1 MTTPS
6 AAPDRPS
13 HQAHL
18 THPKYRADIDGLRA
32 IAVLSV
38 IAFHAFPG
46 WLPGGFIGV
55 DIFFVISGFLIS
67 TILFQNLKSN
77 SFSFL
82 EFYSRRIKRIFPA
95 LLLVLIFSYALGWF
109 ILDSAEFKQL
119 GKHIAGGA
127 GFVSNF
133 VLWTESGYFDN
144 LSDTKPLLHLWSL
157 GIEEQFYIV
166 WPLLLWLAWK
176 IRVNLLMIA
185 MTIGLI
191 SFALNLASVHSAP
204 SAAFYLPLTR
214 FWELLAG
221 SVLAY
226 GTLADKS
233 SMAARYLGRTTS
245 GNLSSML
252 GAGLLLTGFLVI
264 SRDRSFPG
272 LWAVLPTLGAM
283 LIIAAGTHAWFN
295 RVILSNRV
303 LVWFG
308 LISFPLYLWH
318 WPLLSFARIIE
329 SGTPT
334 RQTRLLAIL
343 IAITLAWLT
352 YQLLEKPIR
361 QALRSKMTV
370 VLLLTIMGLVCF
382 VGYNTY
388 QRDGLTFRATAQI
401 LALKNSGE
409 AGGDEG
415 QSINQCG
422 ITNQADNIFQNC
434 KQDRRAQPNYA
445 LLGDSKAG
453 ALYGGLVRTS
463 TDAGRWLFIGGTS
476 LTGAPVPVLSSDKIF
491 ERHQKHIVIATDAII
506 KNKSIQTVVLAAGA
520 RNIFN
525 LKQIDDLPASPN
537 YQAALQAM
545 GNTIDKIL
553 KAGKKVV
560 IVVDNP
566 TLPDPK
572 DCIGRT
578 TSSQF
583 ISHLFPAQAKTN
595 CRLDLRHHHELTA
608 PYTQLLQELEKKYQG
623 QVRVFDAT
631 AQLCEPENQV
641 CLPYK
646 NGRLLYGFTDHISDY
661 AAGLIG
667 QQLNAYLAAH

>member
-1 MTTPS
+1 MTTHS

-38 IAFHAFPG
+38 VAYHAFPG
-46 WLPGGFIGV
+46 WLPGGFVGV
-55 DIFFVISGFLIS
+55 DVFFVISGFLIS
-67 TILFQNLKSN
+67 TILFQNFKSN
-77 SFSFL
+77 SFSFI

-95 LLLVLIFSYALGWF
+95 LLLVLTFSSTLGWF

-133 VLWTESGYFDN
+133 VLWTEHGYFDN

-176 IRVNLLMIA
+176 IRVKLLMIA
-185 MTIGLI
+185 LTLGLL
-191 SFALNLASVHSAP
+191 SFALNLAAVHSAP

-226 GTLADKS
+226 ATLADKNS
-233 SMAARYLGRTTS
+233 IARYLGRTTV
-245 GNLSSML
+245 GHLSSLL
-252 GAGLLLTGFLVI
+252 GSGLLLAGFWMI
-264 SRDRSFPG
+264 SRERSFPG
-272 LWAVLPTLGAM
+272 WWAVLPTLGAI
-283 LIIAAGTHAWFN
+283 LIIAAGTHAWIN

-329 SGTPT
+329 SGTPA

-343 IAITLAWLT
+343 IAIALAWLT
-352 YQLLEKPIR
+352 YRLLENPIR
-361 QALRSKMTV
+361 LGPRSKITV
-370 VLLLTIMGLVCF
+370 VLLLAFMGLVGL

-415 QSINQCG
+415 LSINQCG
-422 ITNQADNIFQNC
+422 ITNAADNIFQNC
-434 KQDRRAQPNYA
+434 KQDRRAQPKYA

-520 RNIFN
+520 RNLFN

-537 YQAALQAM
+537 YQAALHAL

-578 TSSQF
+578 TSSEF
-583 ISHLFPAQAKTN
+583 LRHLFPAQTKAN
-595 CRLDLRHHHELTA
+595 CRLDLRHHQTLTA
-608 PYTQLLQELEKKYQG
+608 PYTQLLLELERTYHG

-631 AQLCEPENQV
+631 AQLCELENNV

-667 QQLNAYLAAH
+667 RDLNAFLTAD

>member
-1 MTTPS
+1 MNFRGVQISPS
-6 AAPDRPS
+6 
-13 HQAHL
+13 QEHL
-18 THPKYRADIDGLRA
+18 IHPKYRADIDGLRA

-38 IAFHAFPG
+38 VAFHAFPG
-46 WLPGGFIGV
+46 WIAGGFIGV
-55 DIFFVISGFLIS
+55 DVFFVISGFLIS

-77 SFSFL
+77 SFSFT

-95 LLLVLIFSYALGWF
+95 LLLVLTFSYTLGWF
-109 ILDSAEFKQL
+109 ILDSAEYKQL

-166 WPLLLWLAWK
+166 WPLLLWLGW
-176 IRVNLLMIA
+176 RLGSNLLMMA
-185 MTIGLI
+185 VSIGLI
-191 SFALNLASVHSAP
+191 SFGLNLSSVHPTP

-214 FWELLAG
+214 FWELLVG

-226 GTLADKS
+226 ATLAEKNSIAHDLSRKFS
-233 SMAARYLGRTTS
+233 GSLTSMFGVI
-245 GNLSSML
+245 
-252 GAGLLLTGFLVI
+252 LLITGFFVI
-264 SRDRSFPG
+264 SRERLFPG
-272 LWAVLPTLGAM
+272 WWAVLPTLGAV
-283 LIIAAGTHAWFN
+283 LIIAAGAHAWLN

-318 WPLLSFARIIE
+318 WPLLSFARILE
-329 SGTPT
+329 SGTPS
-334 RQTRLLAIL
+334 RKTRLLAIL
-343 IAITLAWLT
+343 LSIALAWLT
-352 YQLLEKPIR
+352 YRLVEKPVR
-361 QALRSKMTV
+361 QGARSKYAV
-370 VLLLTIMGLVCF
+370 VLLLFFMGLVGF
-382 VGYNTY
+382 IGYNTY
-388 QRDGLTFRATAQI
+388 QRDGLTFRGTAQI
-401 LALKNSGE
+401 LALKNTGE

-415 QSINQCG
+415 MSINQCG
-422 ITNQADNIFQNC
+422 ITNEVDQIFQNC
-434 KQDRRAQPNYA
+434 KQDRRAQPKYA

-463 TDAGRWLFIGGTS
+463 TEAGRWLFIGGTS
-476 LTGAPVPVLSSDKIF
+476 VTGAPVPVLSENKIF
-491 ERHQKHIVIATDAII
+491 ERHQKHIVIATDAIV
-506 KNKSIQTVVLAAGA
+506 KNNAIQTVVLAAGA
-520 RNIFN
+520 RNVFN
-525 LKQIDDLPASPN
+525 IKQIEDMPATPN
-537 YQAALQAM
+537 YQAALE
-545 GNTIDKIL
+545 GVSNVIDQVL
-553 KAGKKVV
+553 EAGKKIV

-578 TSSQF
+578 TNSEF
-583 ISHLFPAQAKTN
+583 INYVFPVQTKAL
-595 CRLDLRHHHELTA
+595 CRLELARHFALTEQ
-608 PYTQLLQELEKKYQG
+608 YSKLLLELEKKYQG
-623 QVRVFDAT
+623 QVRIFDAT
-631 AQLCEPENQV
+631 AQLCELENNV

-667 QQLNAYLAAH
+667 RELNMFLNVD